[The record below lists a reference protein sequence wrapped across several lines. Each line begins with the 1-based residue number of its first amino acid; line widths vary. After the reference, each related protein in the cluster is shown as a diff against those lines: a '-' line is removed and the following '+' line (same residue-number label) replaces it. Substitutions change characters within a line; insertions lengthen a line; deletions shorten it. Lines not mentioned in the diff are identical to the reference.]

1 MCIISEEETVKSV
14 MEYKSTGKRHLV
26 GGLERD
32 GCSGNVSRENKSSG
46 IMEDA

>member
-1 MCIISEEETVKSV
+1 MCIMSEEETVKSV
-14 MEYKSTGKRHLV
+14 LAYKSAGKRHLV

-32 GCSGNVSRENKSSG
+32 VYSGNGSRENKSSG